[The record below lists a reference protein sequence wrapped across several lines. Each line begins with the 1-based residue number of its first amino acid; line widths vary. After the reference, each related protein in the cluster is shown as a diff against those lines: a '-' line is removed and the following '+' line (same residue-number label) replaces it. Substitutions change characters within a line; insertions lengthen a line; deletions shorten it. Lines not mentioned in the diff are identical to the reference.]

1 MLESFRHRG
10 PGSIKGKRVC
20 HSSDLHASTNERTQ
34 RGRGLSAPSL
44 SSHGQVLAARY
55 DDYADHEQAA
65 RMQKSEECVGHTCIR
80 RGSMPRCCGPGR
92 CAWISMCACARDR
105 LGTRARQHHARTAVR
120 SKRAQTSARSF
131 RNFFSKSC
139 RCTCGGGAGF
149 GLVELHLS
157 FLTFFQQPGSA
168 WHATTQSRAAGQSAH
183 RALEPCVV
191 HVQSRERHAA
201 LSGLCPRRNTHSDAM
216 PFLLGICFLPID
228 ALLHYHRIPVSPGRA
243 PRACQRTKAQ
253 RLLAQAGPEPVVPT
267 RLLAQRPPPM
277 HHWQPMFP
285 PSLRAARG

>member
-1 MLESFRHRG
+1 MRVRSRPTGHAHTTAPCPHGGAIKTGADLSQIIQELFLEVLSLHLWWW
-10 PGSIKGKRVC
+10 SRV
-20 HSSDLHASTNERTQ
+20 
-34 RGRGLSAPSL
+34 
-44 SSHGQVLAARY
+44 
-55 DDYADHEQAA
+55 
-65 RMQKSEECVGHTCIR
+65 
-80 RGSMPRCCGPGR
+80 
-92 CAWISMCACARDR
+92 
-105 LGTRARQHHARTAVR
+105 RARGATPV
-120 SKRAQTSARSF
+120 
-131 RNFFSKSC
+131 FFDI
-139 RCTCGGGAGF
+139 
-149 GLVELHLS
+149 
-157 FLTFFQQPGSA
+157 LTVQQPGSA
-168 WHATTQSRAAGQSAH
+168 WHVTTTQSRAAGQSAH

-201 LSGLCPRRNTHSDAM
+201 LSGLCPRRITHSDAM

-253 RLLAQAGPEPVVPT
+253 RLLAQAGPEPAVPT